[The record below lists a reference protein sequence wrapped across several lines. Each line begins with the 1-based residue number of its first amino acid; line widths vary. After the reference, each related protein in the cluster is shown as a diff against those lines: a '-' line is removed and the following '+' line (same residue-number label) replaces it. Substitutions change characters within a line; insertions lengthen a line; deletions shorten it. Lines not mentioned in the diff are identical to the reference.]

1 MKRLWIPALAFGAIV
16 GTSGCRKQE
25 AVTPPA
31 AKGEPGAGQAAPGG
45 MASMPGMENTP
56 GMATGG
62 DTAGIPVDRAR
73 AGRFGITFARAAE
86 RPLERRVRLTGTLAY
101 AEPRREYVNAR
112 MNGWIEGLRADY
124 VGRPV
129 RQGEVLLSIYAP
141 ELVSAQEEY
150 LAAKR
155 LGDSSLVAAARRR
168 LALWNIP
175 EDQIAMLDRT
185 GRAQRTLMLRAPR
198 SGEIAEKM
206 VTDGQAVHA
215 GDNLF
220 LIADRRKLWVDLAVF
235 EMDAR
240 HVHVGTPVSI
250 AVDMLPGRA
259 FRGRVTFIY
268 PTVEEKTRT
277 LTARAE
283 VDNGD
288 GALRP
293 GMYATAEVA
302 PAGRKTLTVP
312 ADAVLPTGAEN
323 LVFVNRGD
331 GQFVPRRVS
340 VGARTDSLVEVV
352 AGLKPGDEVVASATY
367 LLDSESNLASAM
379 RGLMLQMGMGLN
391 MGGMPTGGEQ
401 GGESMPG
408 MRPHP

>member
-1 MKRLWIPALAFGAIV
+1 MKRLWIPALALVAIV

-25 AVTPPA
+25 AVAPPA
-31 AKGEPGAGQAAPGG
+31 AKGQPSAGQATPGG
-45 MASMPGMENTP
+45 MASMPGMENMP
-56 GMATGG
+56 GMATGA

-86 RPLERRVRLTGTLAY
+86 RPLERRARLTGTLAY

-112 MNGWIEGLRADY
+112 VNGWIEGLRADY

-141 ELVSAQEEY
+141 DLVSAQEEY

-155 LGDSSLVAAARRR
+155 LADSSLVAAARRR

-185 GRAQRTLMLRAPR
+185 GRAQRALALRAPR

-206 VTDGQAVHA
+206 VTDGQAVRA

-250 AVDMLPGRA
+250 
-259 FRGRVTFIY
+259 
-268 PTVEEKTRT
+268 
-277 LTARAE
+277 
-283 VDNGD
+283 
-288 GALRP
+288 
-293 GMYATAEVA
+293 
-302 PAGRKTLTVP
+302 
-312 ADAVLPTGAEN
+312 
-323 LVFVNRGD
+323 
-331 GQFVPRRVS
+331 Q
-340 VGARTDSLVEVV
+340 
-352 AGLKPGDEVVASATY
+352 
-367 LLDSESNLASAM
+367 
-379 RGLMLQMGMGLN
+379 
-391 MGGMPTGGEQ
+391 
-401 GGESMPG
+401 
-408 MRPHP
+408 

>member
-1 MKRLWIPALAFGAIV
+1 M
-16 GTSGCRKQE
+16 S
-25 AVTPPA
+25 
-31 AKGEPGAGQAAPGG
+31 
-45 MASMPGMENTP
+45 SMPGMR
-56 GMATGG
+56 GMVMGG
-62 DTAGIPVDRAR
+62 DSSGVPIDRAR
-73 AGRFGITFARAAE
+73 AGGFGITFARAAE
-86 RPLERRVRLTGTLAY
+86 RSLERRTRLAGTLAY

-112 MNGWIEGLRADY
+112 VNGWIEDLRADY

-141 ELVSAQEEY
+141 DLVSAQGEY
-150 LAAKR
+150 LSAKR
-155 LGDSSLVAAARRR
+155 LADSSLVAAARQR
-168 LALWNIP
+168 LTLWNVP

-185 GRAQRTLMLRAPR
+185 GQAQRTLVLRAPR

-240 HVHVGTPVSI
+240 LVHLGTPVSI
-250 AVDMLPGRA
+250 TVDALAGRKYH
-259 FRGRVTFIY
+259 GRVTFIY
-268 PTVEEKTRT
+268 PTVDEKTRT

-283 VDNGD
+283 VDNDD

-293 GMYATAEVA
+293 GMYAMAEIA

-312 ADAVLPTGAEN
+312 TGAVLPTGTEN

-331 GQFVPRRVS
+331 GTFVPRPVT
-340 VGARTDSLVEVV
+340 VGVQTDSSVEITT
-352 AGLKPGDEVVASATY
+352 GLKPGDEVVASGTY

-379 RGLMLQMGMGLN
+379 QGLMLQMGMGLN
-391 MGGMPTGGEQ
+391 MGGMQ
-401 GGESMPG
+401 PG
-408 MRPHP
+408 RAQAPDTVHAGRPRP